1 MPLAK
6 RLGCSGPRGDF
17 KPEPGCTAGFV
28 GVRGMARPPIG
39 TITPARA
46 RTGSQYVA

>member
-17 KPEPGCTAGFV
+17 KPEPGCTTGFV
-28 GVRGMARPPIG
+28 GVRGMARPSIG
-39 TITPARA
+39 TITLGA